1 MGARQGRVGPVDR
14 KGVAVLV
21 LAMLMGGC
29 STLTGEPP
37 PARSQDGVLVD
48 ASGMTL
54 YTFDR
59 DPSRVRRSACAA
71 ECARNW
77 PPFAAPAGAKPL
89 GDYTPVRREDGSVQ
103 WAYKGKPLY
112 LSSKDRSPGDRNG
125 DGVGNLW
132 RLARP

>member
-1 MGARQGRVGPVDR
+1 MGARHGRAGLVDR
-14 KGVAVLV
+14 KGIAIVL

-29 STLTGEPP
+29 AALGGETP

-54 YTFDR
+54 YTFDK
-59 DPSRVRRSACAA
+59 DPPQARGSVCVG

-77 PPFAAPAGAKPL
+77 PPFRAPAGAKPV
-89 GDYTPVRREDGSVQ
+89 GDYTPVRRNDGSLQ

-112 LSSKDRSPGDRNG
+112 LWSKDRGPGERTG
-125 DGVGNLW
+125 DGVANLW